1 MKNTACPRTE
11 SWNASGFRGA
21 HRTVNVQPLTFNVD
35 VLIQYSLEQ
44 EAPMIDIPKKMTALV
59 LYEGGKFQIE
69 TIDVPQ
75 PEEDEVLAMVR
86 AVAICGTDPKIIK
99 GVFKGLWPKSYPAVI
114 GHEWAGE
121 IVRVGPHVRTK
132 KVGDRVAGE
141 PHKGCGFC
149 RMCLT
154 GRYNICENYG
164 NLEAGHRHY
173 GFTAPGA
180 YAQYIVCSEKTVHVI
195 PESIPFEEAT
205 NVDTAGTAL
214 HGVKRGRLLP
224 GEDVAV
230 IGPGAVGLLS
240 FQFAK
245 ALGAGRVF
253 VVGRKHRLQ
262 LAKEMGALAIDY
274 EAGDPVQQVKERT
287 EGRGVDMAIDCAGTV
302 DTVQQA
308 VAMTKKGGR
317 MVMNGFPP
325 APVPLPVTQMVMD
338 EKDLLGVRADPNTCE
353 EAIPLIA
360 NGTVKIKP
368 MISHLFP
375 LVEFEK
381 ALKIFSERL
390 EGAVKVIVRP

>member
-1 MKNTACPRTE
+1 MFFISRRKEKRMNET
-11 SWNASGFRGA
+11 
-21 HRTVNVQPLTFNVD
+21 
-35 VLIQYSLEQ
+35 
-44 EAPMIDIPKKMTALV
+44 IPKKMTAAV
-59 LYEGGKFQIE
+59 LYEDGKIRLESIE
-69 TIDVPQ
+69 TPQ
-75 PEEDEVLAMVR
+75 PAEDEVLARVR

-121 IVRVGPHVRTK
+121 IIQIGRSVKRVI
-132 KVGDRVAGE
+132 VGDRVAGE

-149 RMCLT
+149 KMCMT

-180 YAQYIVCSEKTVHVI
+180 YAQYISCSER
-195 PESIPFEEAT
+195 AT

-214 HGVKRGRLLP
+214 HGVKRGKILP

-240 FQFAK
+240 FQFAR

-253 VVGRKHRLQ
+253 VIGRRHRLQ
-262 LAKEMGALAIDY
+262 LAKEMGALPIDY
-274 EAGDPVQQVKERT
+274 EAGDPVKQVKDQT
-287 EGRGVDMAIDCAGTV
+287 GGRGVDMAIDCAGTV
-302 DTVQQA
+302 ESVQQA
-308 VAMTKKGGR
+308 VAMTKRGGR
-317 MVMNGFPP
+317 AVINGFPP
-325 APVPLPVTQMVMD
+325 APVDLPITQMVLD

-360 NGTVKIKP
+360 NGSIKIKP
-368 MISHLFP
+368 MISHVFP
-375 LVEFEK
+375 LEEFEK

-390 EGAVKVIVRP
+390 EKAVKVIIKP

>member
-1 MKNTACPRTE
+1 MNET
-11 SWNASGFRGA
+11 
-21 HRTVNVQPLTFNVD
+21 
-35 VLIQYSLEQ
+35 
-44 EAPMIDIPKKMTALV
+44 IPKKMTAAV
-59 LYEGGKFQIE
+59 LYEDGKIRLESIE
-69 TIDVPQ
+69 TPQ
-75 PEEDEVLAMVR
+75 PAEDEVLARVR

-121 IVRVGPHVRTK
+121 IVQVGRSVKRV

-149 RMCLT
+149 KMCMT
-154 GRYNICENYG
+154 GRYNLCENYG

-180 YAQYIVCSEKTVHVI
+180 YAQYISCSERTVHHI
-195 PESIPFEEAT
+195 PESMSFEEAT

-214 HGVKRGRLLP
+214 HGVKRGKILP

-240 FQFAK
+240 FQFAR

-253 VVGRKHRLQ
+253 VIGRRHRLQ
-262 LAKEMGALAIDY
+262 LAKEMGALPIDY
-274 EAGDPVQQVKERT
+274 EAGDPVKQVKDQT
-287 EGRGVDMAIDCAGTV
+287 GGRGVDMAIDCAGTV
-302 DTVQQA
+302 ESVQQA
-308 VAMTKKGGR
+308 VAMTKRGGR
-317 MVMNGFPP
+317 AVINGFPP
-325 APVPLPVTQMVMD
+325 APVELPITQMVLD

-360 NGTVKIKP
+360 NGSIKIKP
-368 MISHLFP
+368 MISHVFP
-375 LVEFEK
+375 LEEFEK

-390 EGAVKVIVRP
+390 EKAVKVIIKP